1 MLVTPI
7 ENATAQN
14 TTTVGFLCADGMPLD
29 QLALGLE
36 YLKLAGQLS
45 DDEVYSVDLLSI
57 DGGDITTSCGMSVST
72 NPVER
77 EGTVFHFLVLLGGL
91 QSSVA
96 HKHMRAR
103 TVRVHLRVGAV
114 VIAIDRA
121 VFALAETKV
130 LNGLTASV
138 SADLALTFQEQFPD
152 VLSTREDNF
161 KAGRIWT
168 ASAGFSFLSLLSGMV
183 SRQLS
188 QSKMNELNRAFLPY
202 RSTLSCGCTL
212 KPDGLE
218 SGDTGNEAVDKAIHY
233 FRAHMEEPLSLSDV
247 AKKVGVSLRQL
258 ERHFRNA
265 TGLSPKAYYI
275 YERMEQA
282 KMMVHATN
290 ISLQEI
296 ALATGFGSYAT
307 LSYRYKK
314 TFQVT
319 PVQERR
325 QRAQR
330 ENFYYV
336 GQNNSCAGNPQEF
349 IL

>member
-1 MLVTPI
+1 MLVTPVK
-7 ENATAQN
+7 NATAQN

-45 DDEVYSVDLLSI
+45 GDEEYSVVLLSI
-57 DGGDITTSCGMSVST
+57 HGGDITTSCGMGVST
-72 NPVER
+72 NPIGR
-77 EGTVFHFLVLLGGL
+77 DGADFHVLVLLGGL
-91 QSSVA
+91 QSTSE
-96 HKHMRAR
+96 HKRLRAR
-103 TVRVHLRVGAV
+103 TVRGHLRVGAI
-114 VIAIDRA
+114 VIAVDRA

-138 SADLALTFQEQFPD
+138 SADLALAFQEQFPD
-152 VLSTREDNF
+152 VQSTREDSF

-183 SRQLS
+183 ARQLS
-188 QSKMNELNRAFLPY
+188 QSKLNELNRNFLTY
-202 RSTLSCGCTL
+202 RPTLSCGCTL

-233 FRAHMEEPLSLSDV
+233 FRTHMEEPLPLSDV
-247 AKKVGVSLRQL
+247 AKKIGVSLRQL
-258 ERHFRNA
+258 ERHFRSA

-336 GQNNSCAGNPQEF
+336 GQNNRCAGNPQEF
-349 IL
+349 VL